1 MPRLPSLLIVPLLAA
16 VSTMPVHGGTPAT
29 GREVLRVGDLQL
41 MSQRHWWWLMA
52 GAAAR
57 RLEAAGADD
66 CSVAPAPVTAAVEV
80 SPHRD
85 ADSRLRPAASAPAA
99 VPVRNG

>member
-57 RLEAAGADD
+57 RLEAAGADFVQ
-66 CSVAPAPVTAAVEV
+66 SAVEV
-80 SPHRD
+80 KGLCRD
-85 ADSRLRPAASAPAA
+85 CREHEHEH
-99 VPVRNG
+99 